1 MSEPIEGNP
10 NDGGNAPS
18 SDGQPFEAKLAEL
31 KSAFDLAV
39 KKLEAQ
45 DGEIKALKSGKDK
58 AVDRAVQSITPLKEQ
73 VEKLAK
79 HLNISEAEVL
89 KAQRELALDEIV
101 SERIGGGFQPKQ
113 DAQGNAPKQG
123 STVEFDIVD
132 ELLELPKNDPRVT
145 QLRLENKDVV
155 AYKEAAKAFKASL
168 SANPPTPAE
177 QLPPQGSA
185 ARRDGAEE
193 LQRRYL
199 EEMNG
204 ARGKGYATGNAI
216 KAKYRE
222 KGVPVDDLLL
232 SV

>member
-1 MSEPIEGNP
+1 MSEPNEGNLEA
-10 NDGGNAPS
+10 GGIAPS
-18 SDGQPFEAKLAEL
+18 SPSQPLEAKLAKLESEL
-31 KSAFDLAV
+31 AAAMKKIETHDGAV
-39 KKLEAQ
+39 KAFQ
-45 DGEIKALKSGKDK
+45 SGKDK
-58 AVDRAVQSITPLKEQ
+58 RYDRVEEEFKPLKEQ
-73 VEKLAK
+73 VAK
-79 HLNISEAEVL
+79 IAGVLGISETEVL
-89 KAQRELALDEIV
+89 KAQRELTLDELV
-101 SERIGGGFQPKQ
+101 NERMRGNPQPQ
-113 DAQGNAPKQG
+113 QVAQGNASKQG
-123 STVEFDIVD
+123 GAVEFDIVD

-155 AYKEAAKAFKASL
+155 AYKEAAKAFRASL

-199 EEMNG
+199 EEMND
-204 ARGKGYATGNAI
+204 ARGKGYVAGNAI